1 MSAAAASEKQA
12 RLAKLY
18 DDEIAPA
25 YAARFTTMLLR
36 HVRPTAGAR
45 VVEIGCATGQLTREL
60 ARRFDDKS
68 RISAFDEAEAFVT
81 EARAKMEG
89 VDDLRAPITLRVGE
103 PAALPA
109 DDSAAHLAISNL
121 AAAAAPNPGAAVEE
135 MARVLASGGTALLT
149 APLRGTW
156 VEFLDLFRDVLR
168 ESGKRDRLAAV
179 DRYIADLPDADR
191 VSSWLQQA
199 GLVDVGVEVERWEML
214 FKTSREFLF
223 APLIDLGPLS
233 QWKRLAGGGDD
244 MQDAFFF
251 TKEAIDTYFKGRPFA
266 VTVVGAV
273 AWGQKRG

>member
-1 MSAAAASEKQA
+1 VSAASADKQA

-25 YAARFTTMLLR
+25 YAARFTTLLLR
-36 HVRPTAGAR
+36 HLRPTSGAR
-45 VVEIGCATGQLTREL
+45 VVEVGCATGQLTREL
-60 ARRFDDKS
+60 SRRFDDKS
-68 RISAFDEAEAFVT
+68 HINAFDDAEAFVG
-81 EARAKMEG
+81 EARLKMEG
-89 VDDLRAPITLRVGE
+89 ADDLRAPITLRLAAPG
-103 PAALPA
+103 ALPA
-109 DDSAAHLAISNL
+109 DDASATLAVSNL
-121 AAAAAPNPGAAVEE
+121 AAAAAPNPGGAVEE
-135 MARVLASGGTALLT
+135 MARVLAPGGTALLT

-168 ESGKRDRLAAV
+168 ESGKGDRLAAV

-191 VSSWLQQA
+191 VSGWLQQA

-223 APLIDLGPLS
+223 APLIELGPLS

-251 TKEAIDTYFKGRPFA
+251 TKEAIDAYFKGRPFA
-266 VTVVGAV
+266 ITVVGAV
-273 AWGQKRG
+273 AWGEKRR

>member
-1 MSAAAASEKQA
+1 VSAAAADKQA

-25 YAARFTTMLLR
+25 YAARFTTLLLR
-36 HVRPTAGAR
+36 HLRPTSGAR

-60 ARRFDDKS
+60 SRRFDDTS
-68 RISAFDEAEAFVT
+68 HITAFDDAEAFVG
-81 EARAKMEG
+81 EARVKMEG
-89 VDDLRAPITLRVGE
+89 ADDLRAPITLRVAAPG
-103 PAALPA
+103 ALPA
-109 DDSAAHLAISNL
+109 DDASATLAVSNL
-121 AAAAAPNPGAAVEE
+121 AAAAAPNPGGAVEE
-135 MARVLASGGTALLT
+135 MARVLAPGGTALLT

-179 DRYIADLPDADR
+179 DRYVADLPDAER
-191 VSSWLQQA
+191 MSGWLQQA
-199 GLVDVGVEVERWEML
+199 GLVNVGVEVERWEML

-223 APLIDLGPLS
+223 APLIEMGPLS

-273 AWGQKRG
+273 AWGQTRR

>member
-1 MSAAAASEKQA
+1 VSAASSDKQA

-25 YAARFTTMLLR
+25 YAARFTTLLLR
-36 HVRPTAGAR
+36 HLRPTSGAR

-60 ARRFDDKS
+60 SRRFDDKS
-68 RISAFDEAEAFVT
+68 QITAFDDAEAFVG
-81 EARAKMEG
+81 EARVKIEG
-89 VDDLRAPITLRVGE
+89 ADDLCAPITLRVATPG
-103 PAALPA
+103 ALPA
-109 DDSAAHLAISNL
+109 DDGSATLAVSNL
-121 AAAAAPNPGAAVEE
+121 AAAAAPNPGGAVEE
-135 MARVLASGGTALLT
+135 MARVLAPGGTALLT

-179 DRYIADLPDADR
+179 DRYVAELPDAER
-191 VSSWLQQA
+191 VAGWLQQA
-199 GLVDVGVEVERWEML
+199 GLVNVGVEVERWEML

-223 APLIDLGPLS
+223 APLIELGPLS

-273 AWGQKRG
+273 AWGQARR

>member
-1 MSAAAASEKQA
+1 MSAASADKQA

-25 YAARFTTMLLR
+25 YAARFTTLLLR
-36 HVRPTAGAR
+36 HLRPTSGAR
-45 VVEIGCATGQLTREL
+45 VVEVGCATGQLTREL
-60 ARRFDDKS
+60 SRRFDDKS
-68 RISAFDEAEAFVT
+68 HINAFDDAEAFVG
-81 EARAKMEG
+81 EARLKMEG
-89 VDDLRAPITLRVGE
+89 ADDLRAPITLRLAAPG
-103 PAALPA
+103 ALPA
-109 DDSAAHLAISNL
+109 DDASATLAVSNL
-121 AAAAAPNPGAAVEE
+121 AAAAAPNPGGAVEE
-135 MARVLASGGTALLT
+135 MARVLAPGGTALLT

-168 ESGKRDRLAAV
+168 ESGKGDRLAAV

-191 VSSWLQQA
+191 VSGWLQQA

-273 AWGQKRG
+273 AWGTKRR